1 MKNICLLLLCAGAMV
16 ISSCTDNGEIEQTSG
31 SNLLQISTEITT
43 RSVLE
48 SSSFSTGDE
57 IGVFVSNSIGKE
69 YADGTSNIKATFN
82 KQWQMD
88 KPVSLTESPATVY
101 AYYPYCNN
109 SIEENYPYI
118 SGDFL
123 YFDLRQN
130 GDKGQID
137 YLFGQAEG
145 VADINS
151 PNANIHFRH
160 VLSRLTFIIKRA
172 TSDQGQGLLS
182 SVALR
187 SPSNNLFYMG
197 YIYLKDGV
205 AKDSGYNYHRGA
217 IKINTN
223 LTLNSETEQK
233 VDMLVI
239 PRTLSNAG
247 ELTLELTID
256 GKPYIVNMPATTW
269 EAGQQYT
276 YPITIS
282 RTDAHII
289 ATPAK
294 VGDYY
299 YSDGSWSTGYDA
311 NRTCIGTVFALS
323 EEKDGDI
330 NVSLS
335 ESMHGRIAALQDLT
349 ATYRWA
355 DNTSTDVE
363 GIPNFYLADGKQD
376 GGYLPINGIEGE
388 SVTTPQLPYGAY
400 IWHVEKSNQ
409 YALTDYAGRSHSSF
423 IEKEYYP
430 AGYAC
435 FSIMSEG
442 LNNNEQGFWYLP
454 AIGELA
460 RLATAC
466 NANLLDPTG
475 DSPFK
480 ILGDDYY
487 WSSTEGEKSEA
498 YAWCYYGK
506 YKGILQYQVKDATYK
521 VRPIA
526 SF

>member
-57 IGVFVSNSIGKE
+57 IGVFVSNSTGKE

-217 IKINTN
+217 
-223 LTLNSETEQK
+223 
-233 VDMLVI
+233 
-239 PRTLSNAG
+239 R
-247 ELTLELTID
+247 
-256 GKPYIVNMPATTW
+256 
-269 EAGQQYT
+269 
-276 YPITIS
+276 
-282 RTDAHII
+282 
-289 ATPAK
+289 
-294 VGDYY
+294 
-299 YSDGSWSTGYDA
+299 
-311 NRTCIGTVFALS
+311 S
-323 EEKDGDI
+323 EERRVGKECR
-330 NVSLS
+330 S
-335 ESMHGRIAALQDLT
+335 
-349 ATYRWA
+349 RW
-355 DNTSTDVE
+355 S
-363 GIPNFYLADGKQD
+363 
-376 GGYLPINGIEGE
+376 
-388 SVTTPQLPYGAY
+388 PY
-400 IWHVEKSNQ
+400 H
-409 YALTDYAGRSHSSF
+409 
-423 IEKEYYP
+423 
-430 AGYAC
+430 
-435 FSIMSEG
+435 
-442 LNNNEQGFWYLP
+442 
-454 AIGELA
+454 
-460 RLATAC
+460 
-466 NANLLDPTG
+466 
-475 DSPFK
+475 
-480 ILGDDYY
+480 
-487 WSSTEGEKSEA
+487 
-498 YAWCYYGK
+498 
-506 YKGILQYQVKDATYK
+506 
-521 VRPIA
+521 
-526 SF
+526 